1 MATVEYDLNTSGGLM
16 TQIQALIAPPAS
28 EEERRKPAPRRHRAV
43 GGRAVNHDC
52 CDSCNEGGDLICC
65 DRCPAT
71 FHLQCHDPPLDEES
85 LPSGE
90 WICHRC
96 SYLANAKAAAAAAT
110 ASGNAGD
117 ASTSPCPT
125 PNGTGPSPPSGSSS
139 SVHSEPM
146 LCEEA
151 SNSSSSSSGSSG
163 SSSSSGGP
171 SGSGGN
177 ALQLL
182 VAAAAA
188 LNAQQFE
195 LPPELACHIALPGSS
210 KRPRPTR
217 GRRHDLEPLVPLPLR
232 VCFTCRRSCRWAPLI
247 QCDYCPLLFHADCL
261 EYPLASL
268 PTGRWMCPNHAENFL
283 EEKLLSSVS
292 LTERVRLWDRFG
304 ASSGRSPDQEAVK
317 VAFLARAHRLRPPF
331 RCQRQRPRLHRAHIP
346 RAVRDH
352 YRIRP
357 PPLSP
362 SLSSPSWV
370 SRGKKREEEEEGEQG
385 EEDEEELWLASLVA
399 LQLALAARTAAK
411 WKSPVKEEG
420 EQPCREAGF
429 GRELGQLD
437 ERLVRLLAWQRL
449 QQLLGSPPATTAQSL
464 STHEEEVVAEGG
476 SGGAVPAPSRQRAV
490 QQPRAVVCPVNARGG
505 AVPMLYR
512 TLTLGSGADMDV
524 CLGDFG
530 HCDMV
535 SSKHACIFFDEISK
549 HYELLNYS
557 EHGTTVD
564 NVLYSCD
571 FSDKRSPT
579 TATTLGGG
587 GLRAQATAAAA
598 PRSHPPP
605 RTGVAVRR
613 TCGCRTNPIGGAA
626 GWEGTALL
634 HHGSL
639 IKLGCLQ
646 FVFSVASGQQPQPP
660 LH

>member
-96 SYLANAKAAAAAAT
+96 SYLASAKAATAAAAAT
-110 ASGNAGD
+110 ASAAG
-117 ASTSPCPT
+117 ATSSPCPT
-125 PNGTGPSPPSGSSS
+125 PNGTGPSPPSGSSA
-139 SVHSEPM
+139 HSEAM

-151 SNSSSSSSGSSG
+151 SNSSSSSGSSSG
-163 SSSSSGGP
+163 SSTAGP

-195 LPPELACHIALPGSS
+195 LPPELACHVALPGSS

-217 GRRHDLEPLVPLPLR
+217 GRRHDLEPPVPLPLR

-292 LTERVRLWDRFG
+292 LTERVRLWERFG
-304 ASSGRSPDQEAVK
+304 SASGRSPDQEAVK
-317 VAFLARAHRLRPPF
+317 VAFLARVHRPRPPF

-352 YRIRP
+352 YRDRP

-362 SLSSPSWV
+362 SLSSSWV
-370 SRGKKREEEEEGEQG
+370 SRGGRQQEGEQ
-385 EEDEEELWLASLVA
+385 DEEELWLASLVT

-411 WKSPVKEEG
+411 WKNPAKEEG
-420 EQPCREAGF
+420 EQSCREAGF

-449 QQLLGSPPATTAQSL
+449 QQLLGTPPATTQSL
-464 STHEEEVVAEGG
+464 STYEEEVEG
-476 SGGAVPAPSRQRAV
+476 SGGVAPPRQRAAV

-571 FSDKRSPT
+571 FSDKRSST
-579 TATTLGGG
+579 TPGVGSSG
-587 GLRAQATAAAA
+587 GLRAQAAAAA
-598 PRSHPPP
+598 ATRSHPPP
-605 RTGVAVRR
+605 RSGVPVRR
-613 TCGCRTNPIGGAA
+613 TCGCRANPIGGAA

-646 FVFSVASGQQPQPP
+646 FVFSVATGQQPP

>member
-16 TQIQALIAPPAS
+16 AQIQALIAPPAS
-28 EEERRKPAPRRHRAV
+28 EEERRKPVTRCHRPV
-43 GGRAVNHDC
+43 GGRAINHDC
-52 CDSCNEGGDLICC
+52 CDSCKEGGDLICC

-96 SYLANAKAAAAAAT
+96 SFLASKAATAAAAAAAT
-110 ASGNAGD
+110 APSGGGVTVP
-117 ASTSPCPT
+117 SSPT
-125 PNGTGPSPPSGSSS
+125 PNGTGPSPPSCGGSSHNS
-139 SVHSEPM
+139 DCM
-146 LCEEA
+146 NEEA
-151 SNSSSSSSGSSG
+151 SNSSTSSCGSGSSG
-163 SSSSSGGP
+163 GSSAASSSPGGGSSGG
-171 SGSGGN
+171 G

-182 VAAAAA
+182 VAAASA

-195 LPPELACHIALPGSS
+195 LPPELSCHVALPGSS

-217 GRRHDLEPLVPLPLR
+217 GRRHDLEPPVPLPLR

-304 ASSGRSPDQEAVK
+304 AGSRCPDQEAVK

-331 RCQRQRPRLHRAHIP
+331 RCQRVRPRLHRAHIP

-352 YRIRP
+352 YRARP
-357 PPLSP
+357 PPVSPSSP
-362 SLSSPSWV
+362 SLCTMASPSH
-370 SRGKKREEEEEGEQG
+370 SQEEEEV
-385 EEDEEELWLASLVA
+385 DEEELWLASLVA

-411 WKSPVKEEG
+411 WNPAKEEG
-420 EQPCREAGF
+420 EQSCREASF

-449 QQLLGSPPATTAQSL
+449 QQLLGTTPSAQSP
-464 STHEEEVVAEGG
+464 STNTYDEPVDGG
-476 SGGAVPAPSRQRAV
+476 VPRSAV
-490 QQPRAVVCPVNARGG
+490 QPRAVVCPVNAKGG

-530 HCDMV
+530 HCDLV

-571 FSDKRSPT
+571 FSDKRT
-579 TATTLGGG
+579 TATGGS
-587 GLRAQATAAAA
+587 GLCGQATA
-598 PRSHPPP
+598 RSHPPP
-605 RTGVAVRR
+605 RTGVVRR
-613 TCGCRTNPIGGAA
+613 TCGCRASPIGAA

-646 FVFSVASGQQPQPP
+646 FVFSVAGQQQHPP
-660 LH
+660 H

>member
-16 TQIQALIAPPAS
+16 SQIQALIAPPAS
-28 EEERRKPAPRRHRAV
+28 EEERRKPARRCHRPV

-52 CDSCNEGGDLICC
+52 CDSCKEGGDLICC

-96 SYLANAKAAAAAAT
+96 SYLAAAKASGTAAVP
-110 ASGNAGD
+110 S
-117 ASTSPCPT
+117 PT
-125 PNGTGPSPPSGSSS
+125 PNGTGPSPPSSGSGST
-139 SVHSEPM
+139 EGM

-151 SNSSSSSSGSSG
+151 SNSSTSSG
-163 SSSSSGGP
+163 SSSTASSTAGP
-171 SGSGGN
+171 SGGG

-195 LPPELACHIALPGSS
+195 LPPELSCPVALPGSS

-217 GRRHDLEPLVPLPLR
+217 GRRHDLEPPVPLPLR

-304 ASSGRSPDQEAVK
+304 AGSGRSPDQEAVK

-352 YRIRP
+352 YRARP

-362 SLSSPSWV
+362 SSWV
-370 SRGKKREEEEEGEQG
+370 VGRGGGGNKGEG

-399 LQLALAARTAAK
+399 LQLALAARTTAK
-411 WKSPVKEEG
+411 WNNPAKEEG
-420 EQPCREAGF
+420 EQPRREASF

-449 QQLLGSPPATTAQSL
+449 QQLLGGTPVATAP
-464 STHEEEVVAEGG
+464 STRGGEDAEE
-476 SGGAVPAPSRQRAV
+476 SGGARQRV
-490 QQPRAVVCPVNARGG
+490 SQQQPRAVVCPVNARGG

-512 TLTLGSGADMDV
+512 TLTLGSGVDMDV

-530 HCDMV
+530 HCDLV

-571 FSDKRSPT
+571 FSDKRS
-579 TATTLGGG
+579 ATPAAS
-587 GLRAQATAAAA
+587 GLRAQAAAAA
-598 PRSHPPP
+598 AARSHLSP

-646 FVFSVASGQQPQPP
+646 FVFSVAGGQQPPP
-660 LH
+660 IH